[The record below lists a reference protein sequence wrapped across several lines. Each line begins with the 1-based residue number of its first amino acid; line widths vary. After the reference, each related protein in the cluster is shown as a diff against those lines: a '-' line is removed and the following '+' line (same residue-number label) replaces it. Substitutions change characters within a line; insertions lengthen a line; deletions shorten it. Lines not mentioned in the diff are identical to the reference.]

1 MFLCYTFN
9 IMAKIISIVNQKGGV
24 GKTTTAVNLG
34 AFLAK
39 LGKSVLLI
47 DFDPQGNA
55 SSGLGI
61 ELKNRE
67 NGVYEILI
75 GKKLFKEIIQSS
87 SFPNY
92 HIAPSNESLAGA
104 VVELVNLEQR
114 EFYLTKALLEIK
126 NNYDYIII
134 DCPPSLCLLT
144 INALMATDK
153 ILIPVQA
160 EYYAL
165 EGLGQLLNTIN
176 LVQKN
181 LKPELEILG
190 AVVTMFDKRNKL
202 SEAVLQELYQYFP
215 HKIFRSVIPR
225 TVKLAEAP
233 SFGQTILQF
242 DPISKG
248 ARAYEKLAIEILEQI
263 E

>member
-1 MFLCYTFN
+1 MV
-9 IMAKIISIVNQKGGV
+9 KIISIVNQKGGV

-34 AFLAK
+34 AFLAQT
-39 LGKSVLLI
+39 GKSVLLI

-55 SSGLGI
+55 SSGVGI

-67 NGVYEILI
+67 QGVYETLI
-75 GKKLFKEIIQSS
+75 GEKLFKEIIQPT
-87 SFPNY
+87 SFLNY
-92 HIAPSNESLAGA
+92 SVAPSNESLAGA
-104 VVELVNLEQR
+104 VVELVNLENR
-114 EFYLTKALLEIK
+114 EFYLTKALAEIK

-153 ILIPVQA
+153 ILIPIQA

-190 AVVTMFDKRNKL
+190 AVVTMYDKRNKL
-202 SEAVLQELYQYFP
+202 SEAVLMELYQHFP

-248 ARAYEKLAIEILEQI
+248 AKSYKKLAKEILESL